1 MSYTYNL
8 STHVY
13 SPGYKESLLR
23 RSAAAGIA
31 EASYGQKLDSK
42 PGDSDLYIRT
52 FLIKPGVVN
61 KRGWS
66 ISRDTAWQNVYSA
79 VGQPLVLYESEH
91 GLDTHDFYGCFIKC

>member
-1 MSYTYNL
+1 MSYSYDL
-8 STHVY
+8 STHLY
-13 SPGYKESLLR
+13 SAESLLR